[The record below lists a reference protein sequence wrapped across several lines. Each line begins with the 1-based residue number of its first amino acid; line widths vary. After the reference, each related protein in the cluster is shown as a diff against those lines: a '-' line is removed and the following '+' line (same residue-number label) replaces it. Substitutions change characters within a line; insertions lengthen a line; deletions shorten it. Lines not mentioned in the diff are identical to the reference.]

1 MKNFHGLFCDIVA
14 TDVTPIQFTERRM
27 NEWNASHRD
36 SEDGHRIFFH
46 KPPRVLPL
54 EDDGYHGDMPWYEMY
69 TENNNKNNNNN
80 NDTRIWRGMAKQ
92 LLTARSI
99 SSSSFPLCWLCRLI
113 NFSHYQK
120 CIHPVGFCFSADYCY
135 CWLLVVDFMSIRQS
149 WRIFEWMNVGMG
161 PANECLV
168 AVQIA
173 ESRELYI

>member
-1 MKNFHGLFCDIVA
+1 MA
-14 TDVTPIQFTERRM
+14 YSVTLLQRMWHRYNSRKEEWMNGMPVIAIQRM
-27 NEWNASHRD
+27 AIHT
-36 SEDGHRIFFH
+36 FFH

-54 EDDGYHGDMPWYEMY
+54 EADGYHGDMPWYEMY

-120 CIHPVGFCFSADYCY
+120 FIHPVGFCFSADYCY

-161 PANECLV
+161 PANEGLV